1 MFLTPT
7 DFTGKYELHKGMY
20 DTAKLQIYINKYEI
34 RYLKEML
41 GVALYNQFIS
51 DLTSGANPVPQ
62 SPNFIKLFY
71 AFSEDVNYNI
81 LDSDGMLE
89 MLKGFIYFEYSKDA
103 FMQQTTYGGV
113 QQTAENSKV
122 LNSLQTMIYARYNE
136 AIRTYRAIQDYVL
149 LNHSPLNLPTFYE
162 LLKINVSSNLVYG
175 AFNQSYVA
183 DAYLLNKGVKQ
194 FELIGIVGNGYPVGQ
209 QNNVNCSTI
218 TGSGS
223 GMKVNYE
230 ANLLGVPILNT
241 IKLVQI
247 GSGYEIGD
255 VVQLD
260 GSTLQFRQFEITDVY
275 PTSSGSGMKLNVRT
289 CKSNGIDGFS
299 AGFSGLDF
307 IVGQEYDLVYSG
319 GVGVGT
325 GGKIRVLTLD
335 NNGYVASIEIS
346 DEGTGYSIGDS
357 LETTIGASL
366 IALTPTSVFL
376 TPQVFSVRVYLNN
389 VGTGYQPNQLIGVP
403 NINGF
408 MDYQDPLDTPK
419 FQICELPLFEKG
431 NYSLFKGRQKGMAY
445 WI

>member
-1 MFLTPT
+1 MFLTPN
-7 DFTGKYELHKGMY
+7 DFTGKYELHTGMY
-20 DTAKLQIYINKYEI
+20 DTALLQTYIDKYEI
-34 RYLKEML
+34 SYLKQL
-41 GVALYNQFIS
+41 FGIKLYNQFIS
-51 DLTSGANPVPQ
+51 DLSPSFLPQ
-62 SPNFIKLFY
+62 SPNFIFLFNP
-71 AFSEDVNYNI
+71 FSEDVNLLMI
-81 LDSDGMLE
+81 LESNGIPE
-89 MLKGFIYFEYSKDA
+89 MLKGFIYFEYSKDQ
-103 FMQQTTYGGV
+103 MMTQTTFGGV
-113 QQTAENSKV
+113 QQKSENSVV
-122 LNSLQTMIYARYNE
+122 LNTLQSLIYSRYNE
-136 AIRTYRAIQDYVL
+136 SIVTFRAIQNYIR
-149 LNHSPLNLPTFYE
+149 LNELPLNLPTYYE

-194 FELIGIVGNGYPVGQ
+194 FQLIGIVGNGYPVGQ

-218 TGSGS
+218 TGNGS

-230 ANLLGVPILNT
+230 ANLLGVPMLNT

-255 VVQLD
+255 VVELD
-260 GSTLQFRQFEITDVY
+260 GSTLQPRQFEITDVY
-275 PTSSGSGMKLNVRT
+275 PESNGNGMKLNVRT

-408 MDYQDPLDTPK
+408 MDYQDPLDVPK
-419 FQICELPLFEKG
+419 FQICELPLFTKG
-431 NYSLFKGRQKGMAY
+431 DLKLFNGQNKQLNY